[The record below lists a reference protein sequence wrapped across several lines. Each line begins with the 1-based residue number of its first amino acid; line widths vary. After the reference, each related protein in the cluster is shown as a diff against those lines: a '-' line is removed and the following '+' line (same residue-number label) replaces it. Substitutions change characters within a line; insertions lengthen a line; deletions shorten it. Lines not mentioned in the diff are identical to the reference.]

1 MFERA
6 AFWLALGSAVAG
18 SVSIAISQILLGA
31 ALASLLAGR
40 VHWRVPR
47 HWVGLAVF
55 AGWTVLSLALS
66 DAPGKGVP
74 QVRKFFVWLLLFAVL
89 TTFRTLADARL
100 LTLGW
105 VTGATLSA
113 LRGLW
118 QFGAKYQQAAAA
130 GQEFYSSYVAS
141 RITGFNSHWMT
152 FSGQMMIALLFGASL
167 LCWGKPRPRERWFLV
182 ATLPIIAL
190 ALLLAFTRGIWIATA
205 LGIVYLAW
213 YWKRWTIA
221 LIPLAALVAFF
232 AGPAG
237 LRERMTSILKPR
249 GEMDSNLHRVYT
261 FRVGVEMIRAHPLFG
276 MGPERVGPHV
286 QEYIPKDLPQ
296 RLPEGYYGHLHN
308 IYIHLSAER
317 GIPAMLGLLWFL
329 VATQWDW
336 LRGLRRGA
344 GNAEWV
350 LRAGVATML
359 GVLVTGLF
367 EYNLGDSEILGMTA
381 AFIGAVCAVSAQ
393 VQPLQQVNGQRG

>member
-1 MFERA
+1 MLERA
-6 AFWLALGSAVAG
+6 AFWMALGSAVAG
-18 SVSIAISQILLGA
+18 SVSIAVSQILLGA
-31 ALASLLAGR
+31 ALACLLADR
-40 VHWRVPR
+40 VPWRLPR
-47 HWVGLAVF
+47 HWTGLAVF
-55 AGWTVLSLALS
+55 AAWTLLSLAFS
-66 DAPGKGVP
+66 DAPAKGVP
-74 QVRKFFVWLLLFAVL
+74 QIRKFFVWLLLFAVF

-105 VTGATLSA
+105 VAGATLSA

-118 QFGAKYQQAAAA
+118 QFGAKYQHAVAT
-130 GQEFYSSYVAS
+130 GQEFYSNYVAA

-152 FSGQMMIALLFGASL
+152 FSGQLMIALLFGAAY
-167 LCWGKPRPRERWFLV
+167 LCWGKPRPRERWLLL
-182 ATLPIIAL
+182 AGLPIIAL

-205 LGIVYLAW
+205 LGVVYLAW

-221 LIPLAALVAFF
+221 LIPLAALIAFL

-261 FRVGVEMIRAHPLFG
+261 FRVGVEMIRAHPLLG
-276 MGPERVGPHV
+276 LGPERVGPHV

-329 VATQWDW
+329 LATQWDW
-336 LRGLRRGA
+336 LKRLHRGA
-344 GNAEWV
+344 GGAEWL
-350 LRAGVATML
+350 LRAGVATMFGIL
-359 GVLVTGLF
+359 ITGLF

-381 AFIGAVCAVSAQ
+381 AFIGAVCAASAQ
-393 VQPLQQVNGQRG
+393 VQPVEQLNGQRG